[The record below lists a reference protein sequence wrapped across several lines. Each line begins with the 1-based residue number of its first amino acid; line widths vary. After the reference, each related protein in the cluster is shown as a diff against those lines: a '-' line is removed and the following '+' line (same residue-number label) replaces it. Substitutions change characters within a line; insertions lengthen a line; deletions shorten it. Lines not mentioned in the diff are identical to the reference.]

1 MQTLGPSFLVS
12 KVAFTPVMA
21 NGYSYVISKSSKVF
35 LTKAEVF
42 SSKYPTS
49 GFFKISS
56 AIDNEIS
63 YSIVIEQ
70 FDSNLNEYTN
80 TFNDLFTIK
89 KVDDNFLFIKQNI
102 EQLKDYT
109 YRIGSKTDTTQ
120 TSSKMY
126 IYINNNNN
134 IVIL

>member
-1 MQTLGPSFLVS
+1 MFE
-12 KVAFTPVMA
+12 
-21 NGYSYVISKSSKVF
+21 NNDEDRYSLRNALNQGNYYKVF
-35 LTKAEVF
+35 
-42 SSKYPTS
+42 
-49 GFFKISS
+49 
-56 AIDNEIS
+56 
-63 YSIVIEQ
+63 
-70 FDSNLNEYTN
+70 
-80 TFNDLFTIK
+80 K

-126 IYINNNNN
+126 IYINNNND

>member
-1 MQTLGPSFLVS
+1 MFE
-12 KVAFTPVMA
+12 
-21 NGYSYVISKSSKVF
+21 NNDEDRYSLRNALNQGNYYKVF
-35 LTKAEVF
+35 
-42 SSKYPTS
+42 
-49 GFFKISS
+49 
-56 AIDNEIS
+56 
-63 YSIVIEQ
+63 
-70 FDSNLNEYTN
+70 
-80 TFNDLFTIK
+80 K

-120 TSSKMY
+120 NSSKMY